1 MSEMSERLLR
11 QRDRVWNEAKDMLD
25 RAAAEG
31 RSLTPAEVAKYDELT
46 EQMDEL
52 RNRANKYVADNKNA
66 KAAAESLRKFT
77 GPGDNTFRS
86 LSKADSEIDETFR
99 TTIAQRSL
107 APFEITQDSQE
118 MRSGFRPGIEQRAIA
133 TTSGGGLL
141 ATTFW
146 DQLQRHLVASSSIL
160 AAGAT
165 VIQTPTGEP
174 LKVPKTTALSTASLI
189 SEGGLIPTSDPSL
202 GSVQLDAHKYGFL
215 VQVSYELAADNNFD
229 LLGFL
234 AEQSGLA
241 IGNAFGAHAIAG
253 TGTAQPGGILT
264 GATLGVTGPT
274 GTATSLGSQT
284 TVGQGADLLIDL
296 QGSLAGPYA
305 RSESAA
311 WLMRQSTLQI
321 VKKLRDSTGR
331 YIFSADIVPGSGSA
345 GTILGRPVYTD
356 EAMPA
361 AAAGAKSILYGDV
374 SKYWV
379 RQVGQIRFERSDEFA
394 FDRDLVTFRGLA
406 RLDGELIDTSGAV
419 KYFAHSAT

>member
-1 MSEMSERLLR
+1 MSNA
-11 QRDRVWNEAKDMLD
+11 VAID
-25 RAAAEG
+25 RAKSMKRDACDAAEEILTKAKAAN
-31 RSLTPAEVAKYDELT
+31 RSLTTAEERSFDAHMADAKDLANRIDEL
-46 EQMDEL
+46 ESGERSAL
-52 RNRANKYVADNKNA
+52 AADA
-66 KAAAESLRKFT
+66 SLRQLH
-77 GPGDNTFRS
+77 GGNTYRS
-86 LSKADSEIDETFR
+86 LSRTDIEIDEKFR
-99 TTIAQRSL
+99 QTIAQRSL
-107 APFEITQDSQE
+107 APFEITQRSDE
-118 MRSGFRPGIEQRAIA
+118 MRSGFRPGIEGRALA
-133 TTSGGGLL
+133 TTSGGGLV
-141 ATTFW
+141 ATSFW
-146 DQLQRHLVASSSIL
+146 SQLQRHLVASSSIL

-174 LKVPKTTALSTASLI
+174 LKVPKTTAFSTASLI
-189 SEGGLIPTSDPSL
+189 AEGATIPTSDPTL
-202 GSVQLDAHKYGFL
+202 GSAQLDAYKYGFL
-215 VQVSYELAADNNFD
+215 VQVSYELAADANFD

-241 IGNAFGAHAIAG
+241 IGNAFGAHAISG
-253 TGTAQPGGILT
+253 TGTGQPNGILT

-345 GTILGRPVYTD
+345 GTILGRPVFVD

-361 AAAGAKSILYGDV
+361 AGANAKSILYGDI

-379 RQVGQIRFERSDEFA
+379 RQVGAIRFERSDEFA

-406 RLDGELIDTSGAV
+406 RLDGDLIDTTGAI
-419 KYFAHSAT
+419 KWFAHSAT